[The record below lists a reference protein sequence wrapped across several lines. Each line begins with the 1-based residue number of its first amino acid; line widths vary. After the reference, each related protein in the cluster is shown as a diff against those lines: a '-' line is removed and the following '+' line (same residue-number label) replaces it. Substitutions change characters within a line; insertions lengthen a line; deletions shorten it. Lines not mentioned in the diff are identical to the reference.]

1 MIQTSQAPQRAV
13 RCEASDPKL
22 ARGPMPEAEQ
32 SYLPENNDAAS
43 RPRGWPAI
51 ALPGVVPKAASDRLA
66 SSDFHAKFARP
77 LYARRAGRVL
87 PHPLGITAAELKATA
102 AAIKQ
107 TTNK

>member
-1 MIQTSQAPQRAV
+1 
-13 RCEASDPKL
+13 
-22 ARGPMPEAEQ
+22 MPEAEQ
-32 SYLPENNDAAS
+32 SYLPKNNDAAS

-87 PHPLGITAAELKATA
+87 PRPLGITELKATA

-107 TTNK
+107 KTNKQLAPRSAM

>member
-1 MIQTSQAPQRAV
+1 
-13 RCEASDPKL
+13 
-22 ARGPMPEAEQ
+22 MPEAEQ
-32 SYLPENNDAAS
+32 SYLPKNNDAAS

-87 PHPLGITAAELKATA
+87 PHRHHRCRIDSNRCRY
-102 AAIKQ
+102 Q
-107 TTNK
+107 TNN